1 MAVQAMSAPPMAS
14 RGFHWAFVIAWVF
27 CLLFYFAQYAVRS
40 APSVMIPEL
49 TAAFSLSAVG
59 VSSLLG
65 VYYYTYSTFAII
77 AGASLDRW
85 SAKYTIPIGV
95 KSSRGAA
102 PPALRR
108 SWLQSSSPSSSGR
121 PAQPFAQPHRASRL
135 DRHDE

>member
-1 MAVQAMSAPPMAS
+1 VAVQTISAFPVAS
-14 RGFHWAFVIAWVF
+14 QGFHIAFVVARFF
-27 CLLFYFAQYAVRS
+27 CLLFYFTQYAIRS
-40 APSVMIPEL
+40 SPGVMIPEL
-49 TAAFSLSAVG
+49 TAAFGLSALG

-65 VYYYTYSTFAII
+65 IYYYTYSTFAII

-108 SWLQSSSPSSSGR
+108 GR
-121 PAQPFAQPHRASRL
+121 ARAPRAA
-135 DRHDE
+135 